1 MVQEPWLESFYWV
14 ITWKLLFSDKMEKNL
29 AQGFFL
35 VLEKWEHF
43 LVGGEVLPLSFQ
55 VGKTLKYKQE
65 FLKLLFIFWVL
76 YTESVLLLRYITI
89 IIQYKFQYLRF
100 VYRWQYELWAFSYR
114 VWILNLE
121 LGEDFPH
128 FCFPPTKNW
137 VFHAPLFPPLTVDH
151 IVKIRYF

>member
-14 ITWKLLFSDKMEKNL
+14 ITWKLLFSDKMDKNL

-43 LVGGEVLPLSFQ
+43 LVRGEVLPLSFP

-100 VYRWQYELWAFSYR
+100 VYRWQYEFWAFNYR

-121 LGEDFPH
+121 LGEDFPT
-128 FCFPPTKNW
+128 FASLPPKTESFMLPSFLLW
-137 VFHAPLFPPLTVDH
+137 LSTT
-151 IVKIRYF
+151 